1 MYKKSW
7 KKQKH
12 DADQKIGVHS
22 IYVVYKLY
30 HKNVIAQGTSNN
42 LQSSKICVWTDTS
55 IRANFNVTKS
65 KEIKEIIIHI
75 GISVAHMEE
84 NTFKI
89 NWIEFSFKRNNYI
102 FKLLVQISLKVKYH
116 FRKKKPSHIILCLV
130 HFIFMQSKTCF
141 FFVPLY
147 EKSL

>member
-102 FKLLVQISLKVKYH
+102 FKSSVQISLKVKYY
-116 FRKKKPSHIILCLV
+116 FRKKKPAILFCV
-130 HFIFMQSKTCF
+130 WFISYSCSLRHVF
-141 FFVPLY
+141 FCSPL
-147 EKSL
+147 

>member
-65 KEIKEIIIHI
+65 KEIIIHI
-75 GISVAHMEE
+75 RISVAHMEE

-116 FRKKKPSHIILCLV
+116 FRKKTPAILFCV
-130 HFIFMQSKTCF
+130 WFISYSCSLRHV

>member
-1 MYKKSW
+1 M
-7 KKQKH
+7 
-12 DADQKIGVHS
+12 HS

-65 KEIKEIIIHI
+65 KEIIIHI
-75 GISVAHMEE
+75 RISVAHMEE

-116 FRKKKPSHIILCLV
+116 FRKKTPAILFCVWFTSYSCSLRHV
-130 HFIFMQSKTCF
+130 

>member
-1 MYKKSW
+1 M
-7 KKQKH
+7 
-12 DADQKIGVHS
+12 HS

-65 KEIKEIIIHI
+65 KEIIIHI
-75 GISVAHMEE
+75 RISVAHMEE

-141 FFVPLY
+141 FCSPL
-147 EKSL
+147 

>member
-1 MYKKSW
+1 MKK
-7 KKQKH
+7 KH
-12 DADQKIGVHS
+12 DTDQKIGVHS

-65 KEIKEIIIHI
+65 NEIIIHI
-75 GISVAHMEE
+75 RISVAHMEE

-116 FRKKKPSHIILCLV
+116 FRKKNPSHIILCLV

-141 FFVPLY
+141 FCSPL
-147 EKSL
+147 

>member
-1 MYKKSW
+1 ME

-65 KEIKEIIIHI
+65 KEIIIHI
-75 GISVAHMEE
+75 RISVAHMEE

-102 FKLLVQISLKVKYH
+102 FKSLVQISLKVKYH
-116 FRKKKPSHIILCLV
+116 FRKKNPAILFCVWFTSYSCSLRHV
-130 HFIFMQSKTCF
+130 

>member
-1 MYKKSW
+1 MDGY
-7 KKQKH
+7 
-12 DADQKIGVHS
+12 
-22 IYVVYKLY
+22 
-30 HKNVIAQGTSNN
+30 
-42 LQSSKICVWTDTS
+42 S

-102 FKLLVQISLKVKYH
+102 FKSLVQISLKVKYY
-116 FRKKKPSHIILCLV
+116 FRKKPQPYYFVFGSLHIHAV
-130 HFIFMQSKTCF
+130 
-141 FFVPLY
+141 
-147 EKSL
+147 

>member
-42 LQSSKICVWTDTS
+42 LQSSKICVCTDTS

-102 FKLLVQISLKVKYH
+102 FKSLVQISLKVKYY
-116 FRKKKPSHIILCLV
+116 FRKKPSHIILCLV
-130 HFIFMQSKTCF
+130 HCIFMQSKTCF

>member
-1 MYKKSW
+1 M
-7 KKQKH
+7 
-12 DADQKIGVHS
+12 HS

-30 HKNVIAQGTSNN
+30 HKNVIAQGTPNN

-65 KEIKEIIIHI
+65 KEIIIHI
-75 GISVAHMEE
+75 RISVAHMEE

-130 HFIFMQSKTCF
+130 HCIFMQSKTCF
-141 FFVPLY
+141 FFCSPL
-147 EKSL
+147 

>member
-1 MYKKSW
+1 M
-7 KKQKH
+7 
-12 DADQKIGVHS
+12 HS

-30 HKNVIAQGTSNN
+30 HRNVIAQGTPNN

-65 KEIKEIIIHI
+65 KEIIIHI
-75 GISVAHMEE
+75 RISVAHMEE

-116 FRKKKPSHIILCLV
+116 FRKKNPAILFCVWFTSYSCSLRHV
-130 HFIFMQSKTCF
+130 

-147 EKSL
+147 MKNLFK

>member
-12 DADQKIGVHS
+12 EADQKIGVHS

-65 KEIKEIIIHI
+65 KEIIIHI
-75 GISVAHMEE
+75 RISVAHMEK

-102 FKLLVQISLKVKYH
+102 FKSLVQISLKVKYY
-116 FRKKKPSHIILCLV
+116 FRKKTQPYYFVFGSLHIHAV
-130 HFIFMQSKTCF
+130 
-141 FFVPLY
+141 
-147 EKSL
+147 

>member
-1 MYKKSW
+1 M
-7 KKQKH
+7 
-12 DADQKIGVHS
+12 HS

-30 HKNVIAQGTSNN
+30 HRNVIAQGTPNN

-65 KEIKEIIIHI
+65 KEIIIHKRI
-75 GISVAHMEE
+75 FVAHMEE

-141 FFVPLY
+141 FCSPL
-147 EKSL
+147 

>member
-1 MYKKSW
+1 M
-7 KKQKH
+7 
-12 DADQKIGVHS
+12 HS

-30 HKNVIAQGTSNN
+30 HKNVIAQGTPNN

-65 KEIKEIIIHI
+65 KEIIIHI
-75 GISVAHMEE
+75 RISVAHMEE

-116 FRKKKPSHIILCLV
+116 FRKKNPAILFSVWFTSYSCSLRHV
-130 HFIFMQSKTCF
+130 